1 MGVPQQTSALEQT
14 SERQK
19 RVVSGALNDRFHE
32 TVGRKGPE
40 RRISSSRGAGIFC
53 GTLKRDEA
61 SANRYR
67 ALGGEHAA
75 AVDALYVAA
84 NGSNSFAP

>member
-1 MGVPQQTSALEQT
+1 
-14 SERQK
+14 
-19 RVVSGALNDRFHE
+19 VVRCAEPSVTPLSGALNDRFHE
-32 TVGRKGPE
+32 TVSRKGPE

-67 ALGGEHAA
+67 DLG
-75 AVDALYVAA
+75 A
-84 NGSNSFAP
+84 NTRPRSMRSTSQQMDRATLRQ